1 MFAKSRGSST
11 TPCDLLPDPIRNTYE
26 IGKQSA
32 TAGPEN
38 VWRIY
43 DGYRKKDRMVISRE
57 GRNSVC
63 LRVFYFYFSL
73 WARRDGSDKRFS

>member
-1 MFAKSRGSST
+1 MFVKSRGSNT
-11 TPCDLLPDPIRNTYE
+11 APCDLLPDPIRNTYE

-43 DGYRKKDRMVISRE
+43 DGYRKKDRMVISR
-57 GRNSVC
+57 GRTLFAPC
-63 LRVFYFYFSL
+63 YFSSFL
-73 WARRDGSDKRFS
+73 AIARLVR

>member
-1 MFAKSRGSST
+1 MFAKSRGSGT
-11 TPCDLLPDPIRNTYE
+11 APCDLLPDTIRNTYE

-43 DGYRKKDRMVISRE
+43 DGYRKKDRMVT
-57 GRNSVC
+57 
-63 LRVFYFYFSL
+63 
-73 WARRDGSDKRFS
+73 RR